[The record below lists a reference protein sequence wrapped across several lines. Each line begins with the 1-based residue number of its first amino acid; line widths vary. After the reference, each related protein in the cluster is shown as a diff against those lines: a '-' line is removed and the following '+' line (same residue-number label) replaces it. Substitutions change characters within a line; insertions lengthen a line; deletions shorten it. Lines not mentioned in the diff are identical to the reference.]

1 MSRVAHLKAV
11 LENANCVQ
19 QIEFLLKTGTNY
31 SDHVWSLLDSIA
43 ANGESVDDIEN
54 YNFHP
59 ITENGVPG
67 FAVVPKD
74 PALKKVVKELLRQKW
89 ADEMKD
95 FFEQILSIP
104 NGVEKATETF
114 NNLKGYYPELNA
126 FKSVALVFNELYVE
140 NGYIAPEEHQLKKAG
155 INVRKHKSCI
165 RQCRKLF
172 KA

>member
-1 MSRVAHLKAV
+1 MTRVAQLKDV
-11 LENANCVQ
+11 LENANSVQ
-19 QIEFLLKTGTNY
+19 QVEFLLKTRSHF
-31 SDHVWSLLDSIA
+31 SDHAWSLLADIA
-43 ANGESVDDIEN
+43 ANGESVVGIDDF
-54 YNFHP
+54 NFHP

-74 PALKKVVKELLRQKW
+74 PVLKKAVKELLRQKW
-89 ADEMKD
+89 ADEIKD

-104 NGVEKATETF
+104 NGVDKAIETF

>member
-1 MSRVAHLKAV
+1 MSRVVHLKAV

-74 PALKKVVKELLRQKW
+74 PALKKVVKEL
-89 ADEMKD
+89 
-95 FFEQILSIP
+95 S
-104 NGVEKATETF
+104 
-114 NNLKGYYPELNA
+114 
-126 FKSVALVFNELYVE
+126 
-140 NGYIAPEEHQLKKAG
+140 
-155 INVRKHKSCI
+155 
-165 RQCRKLF
+165 
-172 KA
+172 